1 MRLDQIKIDYDHEQD
16 RILMLISTQEG
27 VEVRAWLTRRFVKML
42 WPLLVKQAEEASP
55 RIRTQPDPEAR
66 KALLG
71 LEHEQAVAKAD
82 FSKPYDATQQRA
94 KPLGDA
100 PLLLARVRTGHDRK
114 GHPVVALHPAEGQGL
129 TLTLDPVLLHSVC
142 RLLQAAV
149 KKSDWDVELRLPGQE
164 PQRVAER
171 ERRTIN

>member
-1 MRLDQIKIDYDHEQD
+1 MRLDQIKIDYDPEQD
-16 RILMLISTQEG
+16 RILMLISTQDG
-27 VEVRAWLTRRFVKML
+27 VEVRAWLTRRYVKML
-42 WPLLVKQAEEASP
+42 WPLLVKLAEEASP
-55 RIRTQPDPEAR
+55 RIRTQPNPEAR

-82 FSKPYDATQQRA
+82 FSKPYDASQQRA

-149 KKSDWDVELRLPGQE
+149 KKSDWNVDLKLPGLE
-164 PQRVAER
+164 PQQVHER
-171 ERRTIN
+171 NRRTLN